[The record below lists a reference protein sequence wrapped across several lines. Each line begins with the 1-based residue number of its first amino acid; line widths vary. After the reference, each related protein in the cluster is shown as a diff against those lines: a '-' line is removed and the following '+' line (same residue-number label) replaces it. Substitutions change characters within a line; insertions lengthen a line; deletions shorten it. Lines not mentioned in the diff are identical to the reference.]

1 MPGGTTRRAALIAA
15 ASLAALGAAHAQPS
29 PPPPADSPVRIGLLL
44 GLTGALA
51 QASEDIAYG
60 FALALDEVDR
70 KAGGRALHV
79 AVADTFGRSSRTA
92 AQFLRLVQEEK
103 VDIVVGPTS
112 SPEAL
117 VVRDAAHEAGIPVIV
132 PNAGVSALA
141 GEKCSPF
148 VVRVSY
154 ANDQI
159 AGPLGTWMMRSG
171 RAKSAYL
178 LAADNPSGRD
188 HVAAFRRSFIAAGG
202 EVTGEELVPPTTRDL
217 SPYLGKL
224 KLVRTEAIFAS
235 FFGDA
240 AQLFLDGAEQFGL
253 RTLKICGPGWLVS
266 TLDLAKVG
274 SRAAGIIG
282 ATAYLADLD
291 IASNRAFVDA
301 FTQRHTRP
309 PTEFAAQGYDAGR
322 LLIAT
327 LDALEGNVAN
337 RRAVAALLARTPFI
351 GARGRLAIDPR
362 TNNVIQDIHVFETR
376 KRPGGEGIEF
386 APLARIPDVSASA
399 DQCQMG

>member
-1 MPGGTTRRAALIAA
+1 MTVVTTRRAALVAA
-15 ASLAALGAAHAQPS
+15 AALAAIGASPAHAQGE
-29 PPPPADSPVRIGLLL
+29 PPIRIGLLL

-92 AQFLRLVQEEK
+92 AQFLKLVQDEK

-154 ANDQI
+154 SNDQI
-159 AGPLGTWMMRSG
+159 AGPLGTWMFRSG
-171 RAKSAYL
+171 RAKSVYL
-178 LAADNPSGRD
+178 LASDNPSGRD
-188 HVAAFRRSFIAAGG
+188 HVAAFRRSFAAAGG

-253 RTLKICGPGWLVS
+253 RSLKICGPGWLVS

-274 SRAAGIIG
+274 ARAGP
-282 ATAYLADLD
+282 
-291 IASNRAFVDA
+291 RE
-301 FTQRHTRP
+301 RP
-309 PTEFAAQGYDAGR
+309 AEP
-322 LLIAT
+322 
-327 LDALEGNVAN
+327 
-337 RRAVAALLARTPFI
+337 RTP
-351 GARGRLAIDPR
+351 GR
-362 TNNVIQDIHVFETR
+362 
-376 KRPGGEGIEF
+376 
-386 APLARIPDVSASA
+386 
-399 DQCQMG
+399 

>member
-1 MPGGTTRRAALIAA
+1 MAGETTRRAALVAA
-15 ASLAALGAAHAQPS
+15 AALAAIGATPARAQGE
-29 PPPPADSPVRIGLLL
+29 PPIRIGLLL

-70 KAGGRALHV
+70 KAGGRTLHV

-92 AQFLRLVQEEK
+92 AQFLKLVQDEK

-159 AGPLGTWMMRSG
+159 AGPLGTWMFRSG

-178 LAADNPSGRD
+178 LASDNPSGRD
-188 HVAAFRRSFIAAGG
+188 HVAAFRRSFAAAGG

-253 RTLKICGPGWLVS
+253 RSLKICGPGWLVS

-274 SRAAGIIG
+274 ARAAGIVG
-282 ATAYLADLD
+282 ATAYLPELD
-291 IASNRAFVDA
+291 IASNRTFVTA
-301 FTQRHTRP
+301 FTKRHTRP
-309 PTEFAAQGYDAGR
+309 PSEFAAQGYDAGR

-327 LDALEGNVAN
+327 LDGLEGHVTN
-337 RRAVAALLARTPFI
+337 RRAVATMLARTPFI

-362 TNNVIQDIHVFETR
+362 TNNVIQDIHIFETR
-376 KRPGGEGIEF
+376 KRTGGEGLDF
-386 APLARIPDVSASA
+386 AVLARIPDVAASA